1 MLKSIAERKKICIFV
16 RSIRRNNR
24 KIENMIKVTNT
35 INNEVTVFETME
47 MVNNHIKSEIEWFNS
62 PNENKNGNGYDSDDF
77 LVSEMQYVIFDNS
90 ATENAYV
97 CEDGKNTECAEDA
110 WVFETEEEAQ
120 SVVDNTSYWWEWA
133 TVQSF

>member
-47 MVNNHIKSEIEWFNS
+47 MVNDHIKSEIEWFNS

-77 LVSEMQYVIFDNS
+77 IV
-90 ATENAYV
+90 
-97 CEDGKNTECAEDA
+97 DA
-110 WVFETEEEAQ
+110 
-120 SVVDNTSYWWEWA
+120 
-133 TVQSF
+133 VQ